1 MSDYRTAEP
10 IRMYIFGNSISWH
23 EAIEGTLW
31 QRTCGMAAS
40 APERDWVHL
49 IIEMLQ
55 ERTQRKFL
63 TEVSNAADFFER
75 NFRAF
80 SPEKFADAL
89 QAISA
94 DIILFQLGDNV
105 NFFASDDKEVFVRN
119 YTNFVN
125 ALRRENRLLLM
136 TSPFYPYRRQEEAT
150 REVALN
156 TGIFYANIA
165 HLQLLDQRNLAIDQY
180 QHHEFIEQHPSDRG
194 MQGIAE
200 SVFAVLYPAYQL
212 MFGQHDAQ

>member
-1 MSDYRTAEP
+1 
-10 IRMYIFGNSISWH
+10 MYIFGNSITCH
-23 EAIEGTLW
+23 GPLEGTAW
-31 QRTCGMAAS
+31 QQTAGMAAS
-40 APERDWVHL
+40 APEKDWVHL
-49 IIEMLQ
+49 IIKMLQ
-55 ERTQRKFL
+55 ERTQRKFP
-63 TEVSNAADFFER
+63 TEVSNAADIFER

-80 SPEKFADAL
+80 SPEKFADAF

-94 DIILFQLGDNV
+94 DIILFQLGDNAH
-105 NFFASDDKEVFVRN
+105 FFESDDKEVFVRS
-119 YTNFVN
+119 YTNFIN
-125 ALRRENRLLLM
+125 AFRREDRLLLM

-180 QHHEFIEQHPSDRG
+180 QYHEFIEQHPSDRG

>member
-1 MSDYRTAEP
+1 MSDYRTTEP
-10 IRMYIFGNSISWH
+10 IRMYIFGNSITCH
-23 EAIEGTLW
+23 GPLEGTAW
-31 QRTCGMAAS
+31 QQTAGMAAS
-40 APERDWVHL
+40 APEKDWVHL
-49 IIEMLQ
+49 IIKTLQ
-55 ERTQRKFL
+55 ERTQRKFP
-63 TEVSNAADFFER
+63 TEVSNAADIFER

-80 SPEKFADAL
+80 SPEKFADAF

-94 DIILFQLGDNV
+94 DIILFQLGDNAH
-105 NFFASDDKEVFVRN
+105 FFESDDKEVFVRS
-119 YTNFVN
+119 YTNFIN

-165 HLQLLDQRNLAIDQY
+165 HLQLLDQRNLVIDQY
-180 QHHEFIEQHPSDRG
+180 QYHEFIEQHPSDRG

>member
-10 IRMYIFGNSISWH
+10 IRMYIFGNSISCH

-80 SPEKFADAL
+80 SPENFTDAF

-94 DIILFQLGDNV
+94 DIILFQLHHFNIISPTV
-105 NFFASDDKEVFVRN
+105 YFAHSFSLSSPY
-119 YTNFVN
+119 YTYS
-125 ALRRENRLLLM
+125 
-136 TSPFYPYRRQEEAT
+136 TSFST
-150 REVALN
+150 
-156 TGIFYANIA
+156 F
-165 HLQLLDQRNLAIDQY
+165 
-180 QHHEFIEQHPSDRG
+180 
-194 MQGIAE
+194 
-200 SVFAVLYPAYQL
+200 
-212 MFGQHDAQ
+212 

>member
-1 MSDYRTAEP
+1 
-10 IRMYIFGNSISWH
+10 MYIFGNSITCH
-23 EAIEGTLW
+23 GPLEGTAW
-31 QRTCGMAAS
+31 QQTAGMAAS
-40 APERDWVHL
+40 APEKDWVHL
-49 IIEMLQ
+49 IIKMLQ
-55 ERTQRKFL
+55 ERTQRKFP
-63 TEVSNAADFFER
+63 TEVSNAADIFER

-80 SPEKFADAL
+80 SPEKFADAF

-94 DIILFQLGDNV
+94 DIILFQLGDNAH
-105 NFFASDDKEVFVRN
+105 FFESDDKEVFVRS
-119 YTNFVN
+119 YTNFIN
-125 ALRRENRLLLM
+125 AFRREDRLLLM

-180 QHHEFIEQHPSDRG
+180 QYHEFIEQHPRDRG

>member
-1 MSDYRTAEP
+1 MSDYRTVEP

-80 SPEKFADAL
+80 SLEKFADAL

-119 YTNFVN
+119 YTNFVVG
-125 ALRRENRLLLM
+125 R
-136 TSPFYPYRRQEEAT
+136 
-150 REVALN
+150 
-156 TGIFYANIA
+156 
-165 HLQLLDQRNLAIDQY
+165 
-180 QHHEFIEQHPSDRG
+180 
-194 MQGIAE
+194 
-200 SVFAVLYPAYQL
+200 
-212 MFGQHDAQ
+212 

>member
-1 MSDYRTAEP
+1 MSFVMSRMKTRRT
-10 IRMYIFGNSISWH
+10 
-23 EAIEGTLW
+23 L
-31 QRTCGMAAS
+31 
-40 APERDWVHL
+40 V
-49 IIEMLQ
+49 
-55 ERTQRKFL
+55 
-63 TEVSNAADFFER
+63 
-75 NFRAF
+75 
-80 SPEKFADAL
+80 
-89 QAISA
+89 
-94 DIILFQLGDNV
+94 
-105 NFFASDDKEVFVRN
+105 
-119 YTNFVN
+119 
-125 ALRRENRLLLM
+125 M